1 VEEIRLLFAY
11 TSSMFHNAAE
21 RMCDFTV
28 QCKECG
34 ENIPAPVATMPDTWV
49 IAVCPLCR
57 SKRRYLPNEIFR
69 GRVSAQ
75 LARSDSRPQV
85 H

>member
-1 VEEIRLLFAY
+1 MEFIRFLFAY
-11 TSSMFHNAAE
+11 TGSMFHGPAE

-28 QCKECG
+28 RCKECG
-34 ENIPAPVATMPDTWV
+34 ENIPAPVATIPDTWV

-57 SKRRYLPNEIFR
+57 SKRRYLPYEIFR

-75 LARSDSRPQV
+75 LARTDSPPRV